1 MADAKYVDGVPL
13 PKLTQAYLNLKAA
26 RDELSAEYKKADEK
40 LVNKQ
45 NKIKSALLSYLKEN
59 DIKSVKTDAGT
70 FYRTVKQK
78 YWTSD
83 WGSMHEFILEHG
95 LPDLLEKRLHQTNVR
110 TFLEENEDLL
120 PKGLNVDSE
129 YSLSVR
135 RPKK

>member
-1 MADAKYVDGVPL
+1 LIKLLAVTILHFSAMEGQNMADAKYVDGVPL

-83 WGSMHEFILEHG
+83 WESMHQFILEH
-95 LPDLLEKRLHQTNVR
+95 EV
-110 TFLEENEDLL
+110 
-120 PKGLNVDSE
+120 PKIRFGNDCRN
-129 YSLSVR
+129 SV
-135 RPKK
+135 KG